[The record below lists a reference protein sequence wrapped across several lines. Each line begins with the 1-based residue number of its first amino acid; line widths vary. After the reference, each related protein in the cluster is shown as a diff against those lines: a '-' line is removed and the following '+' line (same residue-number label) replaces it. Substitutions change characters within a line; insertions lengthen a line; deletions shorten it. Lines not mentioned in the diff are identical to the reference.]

1 MTVSMKDDRR
11 YYALGAWI
19 SLVTFADPSGGM
31 IDLPVG
37 FLLKNG
43 LHLDAGGVARFRLA
57 ASLPFF
63 AAILFGLA
71 RDAFHSSG
79 LTDKRLTAAFGLLGM
94 ICYGAFACLPVT
106 VGSMLAATLLATCF
120 FQMIASA
127 QSGLSAEIGRRY
139 NVTGQISALWN
150 VCASLAASLAF
161 YAGGMVSESLE
172 RMPIADA
179 GRAFYVVCALLSAAI
194 CAFAVVDPGGVF
206 EAIEPRTRTQSARGM
221 RAVVTGLRPALPAL
235 AIWFVWNFAPGSSTP
250 LQFYVQNELGATNAQ
265 WGLWNAIF
273 SASFIPT
280 LALYGHF
287 SKRMEFSR
295 LLYRAALVSAPQFV
309 PLLFVNTLNEALVA
323 AALIGMLG
331 GFATGAYLD
340 LIIRSCSPGFE
351 GTTLMMAGGLY
362 YIATRL
368 GDVVGAYLYDW
379 SGDFTVCVALMTV
392 MYSSIL
398 IILRG
403 SASDVIG
410 AR

>member
-1 MTVSMKDDRR
+1 
-11 YYALGAWI
+11 
-19 SLVTFADPSGGM
+19 
-31 IDLPVG
+31 
-37 FLLKNG
+37 
-43 LHLDAGGVARFRLA
+43 
-57 ASLPFF
+57 
-63 AAILFGLA
+63 
-71 RDAFHSSG
+71 
-79 LTDKRLTAAFGLLGM
+79 
-94 ICYGAFACLPVT
+94 
-106 VGSMLAATLLATCF
+106 
-120 FQMIASA
+120 
-127 QSGLSAEIGRRY
+127 
-139 NVTGQISALWN
+139 
-150 VCASLAASLAF
+150 
-161 YAGGMVSESLE
+161 
-172 RMPIADA
+172 
-179 GRAFYVVCALLSAAI
+179 
-194 CAFAVVDPGGVF
+194 
-206 EAIEPRTRTQSARGM
+206 
-221 RAVVTGLRPALPAL
+221 VVTGLRPALPAL